1 MNSLHIK
8 TENCSLCRLKHKHLY
23 NSVLSQLCQSGCKS
37 FGIIIT
43 KLLGVGLSTEFIA
56 DFPTAGHLLAGSFQ
70 NSSLE
75 NAEIALGARNIKIIK
90 NTLRVTNIQK

>member
-1 MNSLHIK
+1 
-8 TENCSLCRLKHKHLY
+8 
-23 NSVLSQLCQSGCKS
+23 
-37 FGIIIT
+37 
-43 KLLGVGLSTEFIA
+43 VGLSTEFIA

-70 NSSLE
+70 NSLE